1 MKIRDQR
8 KELSIYISS
17 KEMQG
22 GAPLYKTLI
31 DKFLSMGITG
41 CTVLKSTA
49 GYGTDLK
56 VKYPDDAIS
65 NLWTKDS
72 TIVLK
77 VIESSARVEEIVKML
92 DSTMPQGI
100 VTIREVEYI
109 RYTRSV
115 VTQEDIRLADEA

>member
-1 MKIRDQR
+1 MKIRDKK
-8 KELSIYISS
+8 KELSIYINS

-22 GAPLYKTLI
+22 NVPLYKTLI
-31 DKFLSMGITG
+31 DKFISMGITG

-56 VKYPDDAIS
+56 VKYPDDAIAS
-65 NLWTKDS
+65 LWSKDS
-72 TIVLK
+72 TIVLQI
-77 VIESSARVEEIVKML
+77 IESDSRVEEIVKML

-100 VTIREVEYI
+100 ITIKEVDYI

-115 VTQEDIRLADEA
+115 VTEEDIRLADNA